1 MNEVSLR
8 DYIESKIDGIDDNI
22 REIKGTLEK
31 INGRIGRSEETVKML
46 QNEVKDHSNNC
57 IYREDIMMLKSEFAA
72 NKTVREFIVQQ
83 SKSNEEKD
91 QQRNRWTVVLIAGIS
106 LIFTIA
112 TFVIYFT
119 ADYKIGTP

>member
-1 MNEVSLR
+1 MSEVSLR

-22 REIKGTLEK
+22 REIKSTLEK
-31 INGRIGRSEETVKML
+31 INGRIGRGEETVRML
-46 QNEVKDHSNNC
+46 QNEVKDNSNNC
-57 IYREDIMMLKSEFAA
+57 IYGEDIMMLKSEIAA

-119 ADYKIGTP
+119 TDYKIGTP